1 MTTTPLSIVTNALGD
16 LMNLET
22 RQRENMPTLL
32 INNGVTIA
40 TIKDPRF
47 EGLLGSAA
55 SLRSQLD
62 LAVLILDNL
71 PNFSIDTVEMHRV
84 LEESRMEEM

>member
-1 MTTTPLSIVTNALGD
+1 
-16 LMNLET
+16 MNLEI

-55 SLRSQLD
+55 ALRSQLD